1 MSALRNIAIIAHVD
15 HGKTT
20 LVDCLLK
27 QSGTFRANE
36 AVSSTERIMDSNDLE
51 KERGI
56 TILAKNTSIHYHGM
70 KINIVDTPGHSDF
83 GGEVERV
90 LKMVDAVLLV
100 VDAADGPMPQTRFVL
115 RKAFEL
121 GLKPIVVVNK
131 IDRPEA
137 RPHQVIDEVFDL
149 MVDLGA
155 TDEQLDFPIVYTSAK
170 HGFARREVDH
180 TETDVRPLL
189 DAILVEVPEPGG
201 NPAAPLQILVASLD
215 YDNYLGRLLIGRIV
229 NGTIKPGQQ
238 VSVCKLDGSVTKG
251 KVAKLMAFEGLRRVE
266 VEEAQAGDLVVIS
279 GIDEVTIGETLA
291 DLENPVA
298 LAPINVDEPTV
309 SMMFRVND
317 SPFAGREGKY
327 VTSRN
332 IGERLQKE
340 LRTNVAMRVEET
352 DSPDAFR
359 VSGRGELHL
368 AITVETMRREGFE
381 FALSRPQVI
390 LKEIDGQSSA
400 SRSSSSSSTS
410 PRRPMGTVIEKLGQR
425 KAEMTNM
432 TNHGSGRVRIDFH
445 IPTRGLFG
453 YRNEFMTD
461 TKGEGLLY
469 HIFHGYEPFK
479 GEVTGRGRGALVCKE
494 AGETTAHS
502 LERLEERST
511 LFLPP
516 GIEVYGGMICGESAR
531 PNDLVVNPCVKKH
544 LTNMRSSGSDF
555 AIRLTPPRLMP
566 LELAIEWIED
576 DELVEVTPKSI
587 RLRKRILDHSMRRV
601 SEKRAGE
608 VEEEDEE

>member
-36 AVSSTERIMDSNDLE
+36 AMSTAERIMDTNDLE
-51 KERGI
+51 RERGI
-56 TILAKNTSIHYHGM
+56 TILAKNTSIHYHGT

-155 TDEQLDFPIVYTSAK
+155 TDAQLDFPIVYTSAK

-189 DAILVEVPEPGG
+189 DSHPRRGPRARRRRGGAAADPRGLARLRQLPRPARHRPHRERDDPGRRSRS
-201 NPAAPLQILVASLD
+201 P
-215 YDNYLGRLLIGRIV
+215 
-229 NGTIKPGQQ
+229 
-238 VSVCKLDGSVTKG
+238 VCKLDGTVTKA
-251 KVAKLMAFEGLRRVE
+251 KVAQAHGLRGPPARRGRRG
-266 VEEAQAGDLVVIS
+266 ATPATS
-279 GIDEVTIGETLA
+279 SSSPASRRSRSARRSPTSRT
-291 DLENPVA
+291 PSRSRRSH
-298 LAPINVDEPTV
+298 VDEPTV
-309 SMMFRVND
+309 SMTFRVND

-332 IGERLQKE
+332 IAERLQKE

-390 LKEIDGQSSA
+390 LKEIDGKTCEPIEELVVDVPEA
-400 SRSSSSSSTS
+400 A
-410 PRRPMGTVIEKLGQR
+410 MGTVIEKLGQR

-432 TNHGSGRVRIDFH
+432 TNHGSGRVKIEFK

-453 YRNEFMTD
+453 YRNEFLTD

-469 HIFHGYEPFK
+469 HVFHGYEPFR
-479 GEVTGRGRGALVCKE
+479 GEVDGPRARRDGVQGGRRDDGALARAARGALD
-494 AGETTAHS
+494 ALPPARRS
-502 LERLEERST
+502 RST
-511 LFLPP
+511 A
-516 GIEVYGGMICGESAR
+516 E
-531 PNDLVVNPCVKKH
+531 
-544 LTNMRSSGSDF
+544 
-555 AIRLTPPRLMP
+555 
-566 LELAIEWIED
+566 
-576 DELVEVTPKSI
+576 
-587 RLRKRILDHSMRRV
+587 
-601 SEKRAGE
+601 
-608 VEEEDEE
+608 